1 MTVSRTP
8 SAAVTSFVVG
18 SRYMPVY
25 LALILLVVVASIWA
39 PATLSSAG
47 LKAIAPMGTF
57 LAITALG
64 QMLVIMTGGIDLSV
78 PGTFLLGGLLMVG
91 VGQQSDERI
100 WIAYLTAIGVAAVIG
115 LLNGILIGGLKLNPL
130 IVTLA
135 VGQIVIGIAS
145 RYYST
150 VAIQKPVPPGLS
162 EWANGTFLGVT
173 RLFWVGVAL
182 TVLLVIIF
190 RFTAVGRRFQV
201 VGANPVASTVMGLRV
216 NLTQIATYV
225 VAAIL
230 YATAGVLLAGFLRAP
245 GVTVGAP
252 YLLGPIAAVVIGGA
266 SLTGG
271 LASPISTFA
280 AAFFLAGLN
289 QMMRVLSLPTALQF
303 VVFGLVIVGGMLVS
317 GDRIIKGVERVL
329 RDRSKPSHREAGA
342 WSQAVSREMSHQG
355 GETDR
360 HATIGGGRMRS
371 RVLPL
376 IAVLAFVLAACTGDV
391 AGTTVAEEP
400 VDDRGARRHHCRGS
414 RDNRGDRDHGR
425 GRGDN
430 RGDRDDGL
438 AADDLSAYGE
448 STDADPALIEKAL
461 GPVEL
466 TDPIVLA
473 SIARAEQDLDEATI
487 TTAIECYNSTVGG
500 GECETGTG
508 GEVVMGY
515 ADGGGLNVW
524 RQVTRMEA
532 ILQALTYEDIGTI
545 VFRDAQWSHDPAVPI
560 GDINFMVERGVDF
573 IIGYPDWGIALG
585 DAIKAAEA
593 AGIPYMSYSAGWVG
607 LPEQDGSL
615 IPGEDYL
622 GVVGEDLCSLGES
635 FAGVINEGVG
645 EGTIGVL
652 GGTPGNALSLGWQ
665 QCHIPALGEGIDVI
679 NPPADENSTTGDT
692 YWANDIARDV
702 VSGWLSTN
710 PDMAGFSYEYADGL
724 YTALDVASQST
735 T

>member
-1 MTVSRTP
+1 
-8 SAAVTSFVVG
+8 
-18 SRYMPVY
+18 
-25 LALILLVVVASIWA
+25 
-39 PATLSSAG
+39 
-47 LKAIAPMGTF
+47 
-57 LAITALG
+57 
-64 QMLVIMTGGIDLSV
+64 
-78 PGTFLLGGLLMVG
+78 
-91 VGQQSDERI
+91 
-100 WIAYLTAIGVAAVIG
+100 
-115 LLNGILIGGLKLNPL
+115 
-130 IVTLA
+130 
-135 VGQIVIGIAS
+135 
-145 RYYST
+145 
-150 VAIQKPVPPGLS
+150 
-162 EWANGTFLGVT
+162 
-173 RLFWVGVAL
+173 
-182 TVLLVIIF
+182 
-190 RFTAVGRRFQV
+190 
-201 VGANPVASTVMGLRV
+201 
-216 NLTQIATYV
+216 
-225 VAAIL
+225 
-230 YATAGVLLAGFLRAP
+230 
-245 GVTVGAP
+245 
-252 YLLGPIAAVVIGGA
+252 
-266 SLTGG
+266 
-271 LASPISTFA
+271 
-280 AAFFLAGLN
+280 
-289 QMMRVLSLPTALQF
+289 
-303 VVFGLVIVGGMLVS
+303 
-317 GDRIIKGVERVL
+317 
-329 RDRSKPSHREAGA
+329 
-342 WSQAVSREMSHQG
+342 
-355 GETDR
+355 
-360 HATIGGGRMRS
+360 MRS

-400 VDDRGARRHHCRGS
+400 ATTAAPVDTTAAAVETTVATETTAAAVETTVATETTAS
-414 RDNRGDRDHGR
+414 
-425 GRGDN
+425 
-430 RGDRDDGL
+430 

-448 STDADPALIEKAL
+448 STDADPALVEKAL

-545 VFRDAQWSHDPAVPI
+545 VFRDAQWSTDPAVPI

-573 IIGYPDWGIALG
+573 IIGYPDWGVALG
-585 DAIKAAEA
+585 DSIRAAEA

-665 QCHIPALGEGIDVI
+665 QCHIPALGESIEVI

-702 VSGWLSTN
+702 VRGWLSTN

-724 YTALDVASQST
+724 FTALDGVEIDNMTIAVRTDEQTLFCDWAERNNPNYNIWFSAGGNFQSRT
-735 T
+735 AVTAQMMNIAGAEIPGEIVVPHVMRQVTQDDCDPDRVTPTVSGTSLVPDEVLALMYPEG